1 MKSIKLRRRVIV
13 CGAIII
19 LLYCYFTPKYFF
31 NPNDISVHHIEFSG
45 EAIHTFD
52 EAKVKIILSKIQGQR
67 TFRNIDP
74 YIGIIEINCLW
85 KNKPLHIVL
94 GNTNFCYQSASDI
107 QHIVILNGPEIMQEI
122 METLI
127 K

>member
-1 MKSIKLRRRVIV
+1 MIFQCITLNSLEKQY
-13 CGAIII
+13 I
-19 LLYCYFTPKYFF
+19 LST
-31 NPNDISVHHIEFSG
+31 
-45 EAIHTFD
+45 
-52 EAKVKIILSKIQGQR
+52 KVKIILSKIQGQR

>member
-1 MKSIKLRRRVIV
+1 MEQSLFFFI
-13 CGAIII
+13 
-19 LLYCYFTPKYFF
+19 CYFYSKNISLT
-31 NPNDISVHHIEFSG
+31 PNDISVHHIEFSG
-45 EAIHTFD
+45 ETIHTFD